1 VSLPKDPEFDES
13 ARLNAHPP
21 AEPIGTQHTAI
32 GIVKWWKENKGYGAI
47 ACSDTRPWDIWFHYS
62 ALTATGV
69 ATLPSGEKVEA
80 ISDGHSGL
88 WNLATGERLGA
99 CDFAAT
105 EPRTVQVGARVE
117 VGFHRADQESFKY
130 VADRVHL
137 VTQDNASRA
146 SDTR

>member
-1 VSLPKDPEFDES
+1 VSLPKDSEFDES
-13 ARLNAHPP
+13 ARLSARPP

-47 ACSDTRPWDIWFHYS
+47 ASSDTTPWDIWFHYF

-69 ATLPSGEKVEA
+69 ATLPSGERVEA
-80 ISDGHSGL
+80 IADGHLGL
-88 WNLATGERLGA
+88 WNLVTGEALGA
-99 CDFAAT
+99 CTFAASG
-105 EPRTVQVGARVE
+105 RRIVRVGAQVE
-117 VGFHRADQESFKY
+117 VSFHRANQESFKY

-137 VTQDNASRA
+137 VTEGDASRA